1 MTNICTEEELR
12 ALQFSR
18 SSISRVN
25 LISYYLLKVNLN
37 DVNDDQNDNDMTY
50 LVFIFILTI
59 VNNILRA
66 IEQYTL
72 LQVDGP
78 E

>member
-1 MTNICTEEELR
+1 MTNICTEGELR

-59 VNNILRA
+59 GN
-66 IEQYTL
+66 E
-72 LQVDGP
+72 
-78 E
+78 